1 MDQTPRGLITPEQAA
16 TALDNLFDLRAC
28 DPAVGSGAFPLGL
41 LHELVNLARLLDARA
56 RGKDPA
62 EADSDW
68 LYDTKKR
75 LIERCFY
82 GVDIQEEALEICK
95 LRLWLSLMVD
105 HQFGVDPDH
114 CERRSFASA
123 LKKWS
128 RCQISNSRFGA
139 QTR

>member
-1 MDQTPRGLITPEQAA
+1 
-16 TALDNLFDLRAC
+16 
-28 DPAVGSGAFPLGL
+28 
-41 LHELVNLARLLDARA
+41 VNLARLLDGRA

-62 EADSDW
+62 EADPDW

-75 LIERCFY
+75 MIERCLY

-105 HQFGVDPDH
+105 HELGVDPDH

-123 LKKWS
+123 LKKVEPLPNLEFKIRRANALIDMIRGHRLFVDRPTS
-128 RCQISNSRFGA
+128 DHE
-139 QTR
+139 